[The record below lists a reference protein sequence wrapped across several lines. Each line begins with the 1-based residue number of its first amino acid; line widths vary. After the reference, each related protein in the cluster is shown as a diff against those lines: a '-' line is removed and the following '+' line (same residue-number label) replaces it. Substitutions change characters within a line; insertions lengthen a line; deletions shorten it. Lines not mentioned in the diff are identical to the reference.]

1 MNTIVTW
8 TTKEKNMLWSLMK
21 NINNSNLFFCHYN
34 INTMSLTNGSV
45 NNIRN
50 KENAGIDTS
59 NFQVTSIT
67 ASNYFMSGGLVLQT
81 ADILSTKNILTG
93 ITYDQ
98 AAQGWAVNSN
108 AGRYE
113 GYKLQSF
120 INNSNGELTRLG
132 IDTEQGKIKVVV
144 ETSNEGY
151 LMLETRLTVPRNV
164 SLEFKCPV
172 LAGNY
177 GQVLLNGLDAYI
189 PANSL
194 AKPLLASNA
203 AVGESNFTI
212 WRNGTSVSEM
222 ANWTAGSLIR
232 SRNEDEE
239 NGEDMTIAWCSNIP
253 GTSNYNLVVNEP
265 TTFTLDAGIDGFRRY
280 SASKPTANTT
290 VGQTY
295 MYVTD
300 TTPFT
305 LGDTVGV
312 YDTRVVSEIYGS
324 NTSPHKT
331 TGAYFW
337 WSGNRAHHEIKR
349 ITAIDSNNS
358 ILHFETPF
366 VYTYNNSNTTY
377 VSLMKPIE
385 NTMIKDLT
393 MIQFEPPTYNPPS
406 VGRLNKHK
414 IHLQKCVNCTVENV
428 LLTDCATFLPRD
440 IQYPFVDASIRM
452 DKCFHSIVRNSKLM
466 RVNNTYT
473 SSSVGYGLL
482 LFNSSKIVCDNI
494 KLDGY
499 RHGMMLAGT
508 NASMFT
514 NFDMHDTKG
523 SALDLHGTGEHENT
537 FMNFNIIASPATVAL
552 DTTNS
557 NNDANL
563 IELIQVGNSTHTGGA
578 CRNKFMNFNLSYG
591 RPTLQ
596 PGSTTASN
604 LANVYGIQIIGNSR
618 QNTFQNFTMDNIH
631 KCLYIGDSVR
641 GRLNSNLRVQDTT
654 FTNFNIR
661 NCDKL
666 VELMGNDN
674 TSNQYSYLATAT
686 TAYTSNT
693 ITFDSNV
700 TTASAVNYNHYYS
713 NWTLQLDGA
722 GSNYRVLDYDATTA
736 TVTIDGAFSP
746 AISSNV
752 PFTLHDS
759 NVNTVWQIDG
769 VRINNWTCRSNN
781 YNSNIF
787 NDPMRVHCIR
797 NLSVTNSIFNTCT
810 NPLYK
815 FVFMAHSNEGV
826 TIMDNISSSNN
837 GFLEFYYNSNVT
849 IANNSY
855 NNQIASN
862 SNMIYDLGSNVNV
875 THYNNNG
882 INFTDWYQASGTT
895 TYNKQSRKL
904 GFSNNPETPAII
916 INNSNGCLGV
926 GGQLVP
932 YAPLAFK
939 DATNSKK
946 ICLYE
951 NSSNNPHQFYGFGVD
966 SGSVLRY
973 QCASSTAGG
982 HVFYAATSSNASTE
996 RFRIGSNNQIKIGGN
1011 TPSNALVCMTN
1022 TATTQAFFNFN
1033 GSNFGNISSSNTL
1046 GPQWG
1051 KVKVYIEGVGEK
1063 WMPIYDS

>member
-1 MNTIVTW
+1 
-8 TTKEKNMLWSLMK
+8 
-21 NINNSNLFFCHYN
+21 
-34 INTMSLTNGSV
+34 MSLTNSSI

-50 KENAGIDTS
+50 KETGGIDTS

-98 AAQGWAVNSN
+98 AALGWAVNSN

-132 IDTEQGKIKVVV
+132 IDSEQGKIKVIV

-203 AVGESNFTI
+203 AVGEYNFTI
-212 WRNGTSVSEM
+212 WRNGTSASEM

-239 NGEDMTIAWCSNIP
+239 NGEDMTIAWCSNIV

-265 TTFTLDAGIDGFRRY
+265 STFTLDAGVDGFRRY
-280 SASKPTANTT
+280 SASKPTATTNT
-290 VGQTY
+290 GQTY

-300 TTPFT
+300 TDPFT

-312 YDTRVVSEIYGS
+312 YDTRVVSELYGS

-331 TGAYFW
+331 TGDYFW

-349 ITAIDSNNS
+349 ITYIDSNNS
-358 ILHFETPF
+358 ILHFESPLT
-366 VYTYNNSNTTY
+366 YTYNNSNTTY

-385 NTMIKDLT
+385 NVEIKNLT

-414 IHLQKCVNCTVENV
+414 LHFQKCVNCVAENI

-452 DKCFHSIVRNSKLM
+452 DKCFHTIVRNSKLM

-508 NASMFT
+508 NGSMFT
-514 NFDMHDTKG
+514 NFDMHDTKA
-523 SALDLHGTGEHENT
+523 SALDLHGTGEHDNT
-537 FMNFNIIASPATVAL
+537 FMNFNIFASPATVAL

-604 LANVYGIQIIGNSR
+604 LVNVYGIQLIGNSR
-618 QNTFQNFTMDNIH
+618 HNVFQNFTMDNIH

-641 GRLNSNLRVQDTT
+641 GRLNSNLMVQNTQ
-654 FTNFNIR
+654 FNNFNIR

-666 VELMGNDN
+666 IELIGNDN
-674 TSNQYSYLATAT
+674 RYNQYSYLSNAT

-693 ITFDSNV
+693 ISFDSN
-700 TTASAVNYNHYYS
+700 TTTNSAVNYNHYYS

-746 AISSNV
+746 AIASNV
-752 PFTLHDS
+752 PFTLQDS
-759 NVNTVWQIDG
+759 NVDTTWQIDG
-769 VRINNWTCRSNN
+769 IRINDWTCINN
-781 YNSNIF
+781 NTNSNIP
-787 NDPMRVHCIR
+787 NDTFKTACIR
-797 NLSVTNSIFNTCT
+797 NLAITNCVFNSCT
-810 NPLYK
+810 NPTNKYLLISY
-815 FVFMAHSNEGV
+815 SNEGV
-826 TIMDNISSSNN
+826 SVMNNISSSNN
-837 GFLEFYYNSNVT
+837 GFMEFYYNSNVI

-855 NNQIASN
+855 TNQIASN
-862 SNMIYDLGSNVNV
+862 SNMIYDLGSNINV
-875 THYNNNG
+875 TVYNNNG
-882 INFTDWYQASGTT
+882 INFNDWYSASGTT
-895 TYNKQSRKL
+895 TYNRQAIKI
-904 GFSNNPETPAII
+904 GFSNNPETPAVV
-916 INNSNGCLGV
+916 INNSNGFVGV
-926 GGQLVP
+926 GGQTSP
-932 YAPLAFK
+932 QAPIHFK

-946 ICLYE
+946 LVLYE
-951 NSSNNPHQFYGFGVD
+951 NSVGNPQQFYGFGVD
-966 SGSVLRY
+966 SSSVLRY

-982 HVFYAATSSNASTE
+982 HVFYAATSSNASSE
-996 RFRIGSNNQIKIGGN
+996 RFRVHGNGQVKIGGN
-1011 TPSNALVCMTN
+1011 SLSNALVTLAN
-1022 TATTQAFFNFN
+1022 TANPTQAFFNFS
-1033 GSNFGNISSSNTL
+1033 GSNYANISDSNTL

-1051 KVKVYIEGVGEK
+1051 KIKVYIEGAGEK
-1063 WMPIYDS
+1063 WMPLYDS

>member
-1 MNTIVTW
+1 
-8 TTKEKNMLWSLMK
+8 
-21 NINNSNLFFCHYN
+21 
-34 INTMSLTNGSV
+34 MSLTNGTV

-50 KENAGIDTS
+50 KDATGVDTS

-67 ASNYFMSGGLVLQT
+67 ASNYFMTGGLTLQT

-98 AAQGWAVNSN
+98 AALGWAVNSN

-132 IDTEQGKIKVVV
+132 IDTEQGKVKITV

-177 GQVLLNGLDAYI
+177 GQILLNGLDAYI

-203 AVGESNFTI
+203 AVGTSNFTI
-212 WRNGTSVSEM
+212 WRNGTSGSEM
-222 ANWTAGSLIR
+222 TNWTAGSLIR
-232 SRNEDEE
+232 SRNDEEE
-239 NGEDMTIAWCSNIP
+239 NGEDMTIVYCSNIP

-280 SASKPTANTT
+280 SASKPTAVAP

-295 MYVTD
+295 MIVTD

-324 NTSPHKT
+324 NTSTHKN

-337 WSGNRAHHEIKR
+337 WSANRAHHEIKR

-358 ILHFETPF
+358 ILHFESPF
-366 VYTYNNSNTTY
+366 SYNFNNSNTTY
-377 VSLMKPIE
+377 VSLMKPID
-385 NTMIKDLT
+385 NVTIKDLT
-393 MIQFEPPTYNPPS
+393 MIQFEPPVYNPPT
-406 VGRLNKHK
+406 VGRFNKHK
-414 IHLQKCVNCTVENV
+414 LHFQKCVNCVAENI

-452 DKCFHSIVRNSKLM
+452 DKCFHSIVRNSKLF
-466 RVNNTYT
+466 RVSNSYT

-482 LFNSSKIVCDNI
+482 IFNSSKIVCDNI

-514 NFDMHDTKG
+514 NFDMHDTKA
-523 SALDLHGTGEHENT
+523 SALDLHGTGENDNT
-537 FMNFNIIASPATVAL
+537 FMNFNIFASPATVAL

-563 IELIQVGNSTHTGGA
+563 IELIQIGNSTHTGGGS
-578 CRNKFMNFNLSYG
+578 RNKFMNFNLSYG

-596 PGSTTASN
+596 PGTSNTAN
-604 LANVYGIQIIGNSR
+604 LANVYGIQLIGDSR
-618 QNTFQNFTMDNIH
+618 DNVFQNFTMDNIH
-631 KCLYIGDSVR
+631 KCIYIGDSIR
-641 GRLNSNLRVQDTT
+641 GRLNSNLMIQNTT
-654 FTNFNIR
+654 FNNFNVR

-666 VELMGNDN
+666 MELGGADN
-674 TSNQYSYLATAT
+674 KLNQYSYLANTT
-686 TAYTSNT
+686 TAYTSNSF
-693 ITFDSNV
+693 TFDSNT
-700 TTASAVNYNHYYS
+700 TTASAVNYQHYYS
-713 NWTLQLDGA
+713 NWTLQLAGA

-746 AISSNV
+746 AITSNV
-752 PFTLHDS
+752 PFVMRDS
-759 NVNTVWQIDG
+759 NVDTVWQIDG
-769 VRINNWTCRSNN
+769 VRLNNWTCLTNN
-781 YNSNIF
+781 QNSNLI
-787 NDPMRVHCIR
+787 NDTLRASTVR
-797 NLSVTNSIFNTCT
+797 NLSITNSVFNSCT
-810 NPLYK
+810 NALNNYLI
-815 FVFMAHSNEGV
+815 FGYSNEGV
-826 TIMDNISSSNN
+826 TVMDNLASSNY
-837 GFLEFYYNSNVT
+837 GFMEYYYNSNVVV
-849 IANNSY
+849 ANNSY
-855 NNQIASN
+855 NNQIGSY

-875 THYNNNG
+875 TVYNNNG
-882 INFTDWYQASGTT
+882 INFTDWYSASGTT
-895 TYNKQSRKL
+895 TYNKLPRKL
-904 GFSNNPETPAII
+904 GYSNTPETPAII

-926 GGQLVP
+926 GGQTSAQ
-932 YAPLAFK
+932 APIHFAN
-939 DATNSKK
+939 TTGSKK
-946 ICLYE
+946 LCLYE
-951 NSSNNPHQFYGFGVD
+951 NSVANANQWYGFGVD
-966 SGSVLRY
+966 SSSVLRY
-973 QCASSTAGG
+973 QSASTTAGG
-982 HVFYAATSSNASTE
+982 HAFYCASSSNASTE
-996 RFRIGSNNQIKIGGN
+996 RFRIHGTGRIGIGTAAPSNCMLHIVSSVNTTPFLNFDGRIGTGSNLDTGALGTYYGKAMVYVEGIGQKFI
-1011 TPSNALVCMTN
+1011 ALYN
-1022 TATTQAFFNFN
+1022 
-1033 GSNFGNISSSNTL
+1033 
-1046 GPQWG
+1046 P
-1051 KVKVYIEGVGEK
+1051 
-1063 WMPIYDS
+1063 

>member
-1 MNTIVTW
+1 
-8 TTKEKNMLWSLMK
+8 
-21 NINNSNLFFCHYN
+21 
-34 INTMSLTNGSV
+34 MSLTNASL

-50 KENAGIDTS
+50 KPDFGIDTS
-59 NFQVTSIT
+59 NFLVTSIT
-67 ASNYFMSGGLVLQT
+67 ASNYFMTGGLTLQT

-108 AGRYE
+108 AGRFE

-132 IDTEQGKIKVVV
+132 LDPEQGKIKITV

-164 SLEFKCPV
+164 SLDFRCPV

-177 GQVLLNGLDAYI
+177 GQILLNGLDAYI

-194 AKPLLASNA
+194 AKPLLLSNA

-212 WRNGTSVSEM
+212 WRNGTSGSEM

-239 NGEDMTIAWCSNIP
+239 NGEDMTIVYCSNIP

-280 SASKPTANTT
+280 SASKPTANTV

-295 MYVTD
+295 MIVTD
-300 TTPFT
+300 TAPFT

-337 WSGNRAHHEIKR
+337 WSANRAHHEIKR

-366 VYTYNNSNTTY
+366 SYTYNNSNTTY
-377 VSLMKPIE
+377 VSLMKPIDNVE
-385 NTMIKDLT
+385 IKNLT
-393 MIQFEPPTYNPPS
+393 MIQFEPPIYNPPT

-414 IHLQKCVNCTVENV
+414 LHFQKCVNCVAENIF
-428 LLTDCATFLPRD
+428 LTDCATFLPRD

-452 DKCFHSIVRNSKLM
+452 DKCFHTIVRNSKLL

-508 NASMFT
+508 NTSMFT

-523 SALDLHGTGEHENT
+523 SALDLHGTGEHDNT
-537 FMNFNIIASPATVAL
+537 FMNFNIFASPATVAL
-552 DTTNS
+552 NTTNS

-563 IELIQVGNSTHTGGA
+563 IELIQIGNSTHTGGG

-596 PGSTTASN
+596 PGTSNTSN
-604 LANVYGIQIIGNSR
+604 LANVYGIQLIGNSR
-618 QNTFQNFTMDNIH
+618 HNVFQNFTMDNIH
-631 KCLYIGDSVR
+631 KCIYIGDSVR
-641 GRLNSNLRVQDTT
+641 GRLNSNLMVQNTT
-654 FTNFNIR
+654 FNNFNVR

-666 VELMGNDN
+666 LELGGAENKL
-674 TSNQYSYLATAT
+674 NQYSYLSNAT

-693 ITFDSNV
+693 FTFDSN
-700 TTASAVNYNHYYS
+700 TTTNSAVNYNHYYS

-746 AISSNV
+746 AITSNI
-752 PFTLHDS
+752 PFVMRDS
-759 NVNTVWQIDG
+759 NVDTVWQIDG
-769 VRINNWTCRSNN
+769 VRLNNWNCITNN
-781 YNSNIF
+781 QNSNLI
-787 NDPMRVHCIR
+787 NDTLRASTIR
-797 NLSVTNSIFNTCT
+797 NLVITNSVFNSSTNALNNYLIFG
-810 NPLYK
+810 Y
-815 FVFMAHSNEGV
+815 SNQGV
-826 TIMDNISSSNN
+826 TIMDNISSSNY
-837 GFLEFYYNSNVT
+837 GFMEFYNNSNV
-849 IANNSY
+849 IVANNSY
-855 NNQIASN
+855 TNQIDSY
-862 SNMIYDLGSNVNV
+862 SNMIYDLGSNINV
-875 THYNNNG
+875 TIYNNNG
-882 INFTDWYQASGTT
+882 INFTDWYSASGTT

-904 GFSNNPETPAII
+904 GYSNNPETPAII

-939 DATNSKK
+939 DSTNSKK

-951 NSSNNPHQFYGFGVD
+951 TTSNNPHQFYGFGVD
-966 SGSVLRY
+966 SGSILRY
-973 QCASSTAGG
+973 QSASSTTGG
-982 HVFYAATSSNASTE
+982 HVFYCASSSNASVE
-996 RFRIGSNNQIKIGGN
+996 RMRIHANGQIKIGGN
-1011 TPSNALVCMTN
+1011 TASNALVCLTN
-1022 TATTQAFFNFN
+1022 TSNPTQPFFNFA
-1033 GSNFGNISSSNTL
+1033 GSNYANISDSNTL

-1051 KVKVYIEGVGEK
+1051 KIKVYIEGAGEK
-1063 WMPIYDS
+1063 WIPLYDS

>member
-1 MNTIVTW
+1 
-8 TTKEKNMLWSLMK
+8 
-21 NINNSNLFFCHYN
+21 
-34 INTMSLTNGSV
+34 MSLTNASL

-50 KENAGIDTS
+50 KPDFGIDTS

-67 ASNYFMSGGLVLQT
+67 ASNYFTSGGLVLQT

-108 AGRYE
+108 AGRFE

-132 IDTEQGKIKVVV
+132 LDPEQGKIKITV

-164 SLEFKCPV
+164 SLDFRCPV

-194 AKPLLASNA
+194 AKPLLLSNA

-212 WRNGTSVSEM
+212 WRNGTSGSEM

-239 NGEDMTIAWCSNIP
+239 NGEDMTIVYCSNIP

-280 SASKPTANTT
+280 SASKPTANTV

-295 MYVTD
+295 MNVTD

-349 ITAIDSNNS
+349 ITYIDSNNS
-358 ILHFETPF
+358 ILHFESPF
-366 VYTYNNSNTTY
+366 SYNYNNSNTTY
-377 VSLMKPIE
+377 VSLMKPIDNVE
-385 NTMIKDLT
+385 IKNLT
-393 MIQFEPPTYNPPS
+393 MIQFEPPTYNPPT

-414 IHLQKCVNCTVENV
+414 LHFQKCVNCVAENIF
-428 LLTDCATFLPRD
+428 LTDCATFLPRD

-452 DKCFHSIVRNSKLM
+452 DKCYHTIVRNSKLL
-466 RVNNTYT
+466 RVSNSYT
-473 SSSVGYGLL
+473 SSSVGYGVL

-523 SALDLHGTGEHENT
+523 SALDLHGTGEHDNT
-537 FMNFNIIASPATVAL
+537 FMNFNIFASPATVAL

-563 IELIQVGNSTHTGGA
+563 IELIQIGNSTHTGGG

-604 LANVYGIQIIGNSR
+604 LANVYGIQLIGNSR
-618 QNTFQNFTMDNIH
+618 NNVFQNFTLDNIH
-631 KCLYIGDSVR
+631 KCVYIGDSVR
-641 GRLNSNLRVQDTT
+641 GRINSNLMVQNTT
-654 FTNFNIR
+654 FNNFNIR

-666 VELMGNDN
+666 IELMGNDN
-674 TSNQYSYLATAT
+674 TSNQYSYLSTNT

-700 TTASAVNYNHYYS
+700 TTASAVNYDHYYS
-713 NWTLQLDGA
+713 NWTLRLDGA
-722 GSNYRVLDYDATTA
+722 GSNYRVLDYDASTA

-752 PFTLHDS
+752 PFVMRDS

-769 VRINNWTCRSNN
+769 VKINNWNCFTNN
-781 YNSNIF
+781 QNSNIF

-797 NLSVTNSIFNTCT
+797 NLSVTNSTFNTCT

-815 FVFMAHSNEGV
+815 FIFMSHSNEGV
-826 TIMDNISSSNN
+826 SIMNNISTSNN
-837 GFLEFYYNSNVT
+837 GFMEFYYTSNVI

-855 NNQIASN
+855 TDQIASN

-875 THYNNNG
+875 THTNNTG
-882 INFTDWYQASGTT
+882 INFNDWYQASGTT
-895 TYNKQSRKL
+895 TYNKQNIEI
-904 GFSNNPETPAII
+904 GYSNNPETPALVV
-916 INNSNGCLGV
+916 NTTNGFLGV
-926 GGQLVP
+926 GGQTSAQ
-932 YAPLAFK
+932 APVHFK
-939 DATNSKK
+939 DSTNSKK
-946 ICLYE
+946 LCLYE
-951 NSSNNPHQFYGFGVD
+951 NSVANPHQWYGFGVD
-966 SGSVLRY
+966 SSSVLRY
-973 QCASSTAGG
+973 QSASSTTGG
-982 HVFYAATSSNASTE
+982 HAFYCASSSNASTE
-996 RFRIGSNNQIKIGGN
+996 RFRIHGTGRIGIGTAAPTN
-1011 TPSNALVCMTN
+1011 AQFHIRSSNALN
-1022 TATTQAFFNFN
+1022 PFINFDGAAGT
-1033 GSNFGNISSSNTL
+1033 GSNIDTGAL
-1046 GPQWG
+1046 GTYYG
-1051 KVKVYIEGVGEK
+1051 KVMVYIEGVGQK
-1063 WMPIYDS
+1063 FLPVYNA